1 MSKKYGDA
9 HEQYMTREEM
19 DELCDN
25 RLLCYFRAVKDI
37 YWAGREVHDDPTC
50 LERSRE
56 AKIIARELLIQRGVM
71 EKENDS

>member
-9 HEQYMTREEM
+9 HEQYLTREEM

-25 RLLCYFRAVKDI
+25 RLLHYFRAVKDI
-37 YWAGREVHDDPTC
+37 YWADHEVFDDPTC
-50 LERSRE
+50 LERSKE

-71 EKENDS
+71 EKENGN